1 MTHRAPGAPPA
12 VPRHAP
18 PTMPRHAPPTMP
30 HIVDTLIEERA
41 GRLMRHP
48 ALWRMLWA
56 TLRPLLGYRAAI
68 EMADAIMAMTGE
80 EVLRYLS
87 TSLALDV
94 RVHGL
99 GNVPSSGRAIVAPNH
114 PTGIADGVAVFDAL
128 KERRTDITFFANR
141 DAIRVSPGMADT
153 IIPVEWV
160 EARRTRARN
169 RETLRATI
177 EAFRRERLVVIFP
190 SGRLARPSLHGLRE
204 RPWQTTAVN
213 LARKFGAPVI
223 PMHILARNSL
233 LFYGFWLLHEELR
246 DITLFRELLNKE
258 ARVYDVSIGP
268 AFDPTD
274 DAQASTEALCRL
286 VTGRMR
292 AEARAGR

>member
-1 MTHRAPGAPPA
+1 MT
-12 VPRHAP
+12 
-18 PTMPRHAPPTMP
+18 

-41 GRLMRHP
+41 TRLMRHP
-48 ALWRMLWA
+48 TVWRVLLA
-56 TLRPLLGYRAAI
+56 GLRPLLGYRAAI

-80 EVLRYLS
+80 EALRYLS
-87 TSLALDV
+87 ASLTLDV
-94 RVHGL
+94 RVRGAEH
-99 GNVPSSGRAIVAPNH
+99 VPPTGRAIVAPNH

-153 IIPVEWV
+153 IIPVEWI
-160 EARRTRARN
+160 EAKRTHARN
-169 RETLRATI
+169 RETLRATV

-213 LARKFGAPVI
+213 LARRFDAPMI
-223 PMHILARNSL
+223 PMHILGRNSL
-233 LFYGFWLLHEELR
+233 LFYCFWLIHEELR

-258 ARVYDVSIGP
+258 ARAYEVSIGP
-268 AFDPTD
+268 AFHPTE
-274 DAQASTEALCRL
+274 DARASTAALCRI
-286 VTGRMR
+286 VTERMR
-292 AEARAGR
+292 SEAKAAR

>member
-1 MTHRAPGAPPA
+1 MT
-12 VPRHAP
+12 
-18 PTMPRHAPPTMP
+18 

-41 GRLMRHP
+41 ARLMRYP
-48 ALWRMLWA
+48 NLWRLLLA
-56 TLRPLLGYRAAI
+56 VLRPLLGYHSAI
-68 EMADAIMAMTGE
+68 RMADAIMRMTGE

-87 TSLALDV
+87 ASLTLDV
-94 RVHGL
+94 RAQGAHH
-99 GNVPSSGRAIVAPNH
+99 VPRTGRVIVAPNH

-128 KERRTDITFFANR
+128 KDRRTDITFFANR

-153 IIPVEWV
+153 IIPVEWI
-160 EARRTRARN
+160 EARRTRTRN

-190 SGRLARPSLHGLRE
+190 SGRLARPSLRGLQE

-213 LARKFGAPVI
+213 LARKFDAPMI

-233 LFYGFWLLHEELR
+233 LFYCFWLIHEELR

-258 ARVYDVSIGP
+258 ATVYDISIGP
-268 AFDPTD
+268 PFSPNG
-274 DAQASTEALCRL
+274 DAREATASLCRI
-286 VTGRMR
+286 VTERMR
-292 AEARAGR
+292 AEAKAAR